1 MKYRSILLAA
11 LLAVVA
17 LGQNTPAHSA
27 IVTWTDTLNPTGTTY
42 NVYRAAGA
50 CPATPPTSTTGFTKL
65 NPNAA
70 ASGLTYVDSSI
81 VSGTYSYLVTAV
93 VGGVE
98 TAPSPCGQ
106 GTVPIAGVPPQSI
119 KIAIK

>member
-1 MKYRSILLAA
+1 MIPAILILLAQFPPQSITVTIDPH
-11 LLAVVA
+11 LAQLTA
-17 LGQNTPAHSA
+17 ADGTSCTLDRTPGS
-27 IVTWTDTLNPTGTTY
+27 
-42 NVYRAAGA
+42 
-50 CPATPPTSTTGFTKL
+50 ATPSL
-65 NPNAA
+65 D
-70 ASGLTYVDSSI
+70 LISSI